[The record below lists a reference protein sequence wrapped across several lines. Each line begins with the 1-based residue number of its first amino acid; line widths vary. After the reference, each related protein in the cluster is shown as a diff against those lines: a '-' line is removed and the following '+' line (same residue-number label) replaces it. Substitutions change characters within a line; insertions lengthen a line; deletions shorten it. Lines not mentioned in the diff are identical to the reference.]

1 MAAKKKGG
9 GNVDRVK
16 IAETLRRLR
25 RDRGET
31 QEELADALGV
41 TASSIGMYETGER
54 IPRDEVKIKIAQH
67 FNLSVGDIFFD

>member
-1 MAAKKKGG
+1 M
-9 GNVDRVK
+9 DRIK

-54 IPRDEVKIKIAQH
+54 IPRDEVKIKMAQH

>member
-1 MAAKKKGG
+1 M
-9 GNVDRVK
+9 DRIK

-41 TASSIGMYETGER
+41 TTSSIGMYETGER

-67 FNLSVGDIFFD
+67 FNLSVGDIFF

>member
-1 MAAKKKGG
+1 M
-9 GNVDRVK
+9 DRVK

>member
-1 MAAKKKGG
+1 M
-9 GNVDRVK
+9 DRIK

-41 TASSIGMYETGER
+41 TTSSIGMYETGER